1 MENIVEIAK
10 KVFIT
15 CMGVKAGEKIL
26 ILTDNEKIE
35 LASYFEQASRSLGM
49 DTTLVEIN
57 NQRGGEPPENAYKAL
72 KCADVCLMIT
82 TNSFTH
88 TKARVEANNRGC
100 RIASLPGI
108 TKEIVKKTFGA
119 DYEEIE
125 RISTNLSDM
134 MSAAKRIRLITQL
147 GTDIS
152 FNIEGRKGIADTG
165 KLDGFGAF
173 GNLPAGEA
181 MIAPVENVSTGTV
194 VIDGV
199 ICTVGIPKQPIILT
213 IKDGKI
219 VNIKNDEG
227 KLQSFMSNF
236 AENIDKVAEFG
247 IGTNKLAEIINNPL
261 VDEKVFSTVHLG
273 FGNNLFMGGN
283 QNCNMHFDM
292 IIKEPTVYLDDI
304 CIIKDGEHIY

>member
-57 NQRGGEPPENAYKAL
+57 NQKGGEPPENACKAL
-72 KCADVCLMIT
+72 KGADVCLMIT
-82 TNSFTH
+82 TNSYTH

-108 TKEIVKKTFGA
+108 SKEIVKKTFGA

-165 KLDGFGAF
+165 KLDEFGAF

-227 KLQSFMSNF
+227 KLHSFMSNF

-283 QNCNMHFDM
+283 QNCNIHFDM

-304 CIIKDGEHIY
+304 CI